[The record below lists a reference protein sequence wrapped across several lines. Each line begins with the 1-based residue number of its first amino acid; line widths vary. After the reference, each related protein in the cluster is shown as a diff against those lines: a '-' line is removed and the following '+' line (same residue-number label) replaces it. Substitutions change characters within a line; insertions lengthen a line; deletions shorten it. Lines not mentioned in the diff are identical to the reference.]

1 MKIIK
6 VSSSENDLRS
16 SISEIFVEGFYQ
28 WLKFFS
34 KDKIKLAHAFSHA
47 FNADVFYVAV
57 ENDETLGFAACTD
70 GIKHSIQLNQ
80 RELRQYLGFI
90 MGTVAYRVLKKEFE
104 DKPYPFEITQDM
116 GTIEFVATSSK
127 HRGKGV
133 ATQIIQHI
141 HAHTPFKKYVLEVA
155 DTNINAIRV
164 YKKLG
169 YLVFKRVPEPHS
181 KQSGF
186 NYYLYMQFVKN
197 NV

>member
-6 VSSSENDLRS
+6 VSSSENDLQS

-34 KDKIKLAHAFSHA
+34 KDKIKLAHAF
-47 FNADVFYVAV
+47 NADVFYVAV
-57 ENDETLGFAACTD
+57 ENDETLGFAACT
-70 GIKHSIQLNQ
+70 IQLNQ

-90 MGTVAYRVLKKEFE
+90 MGTVAHRVLKNEFE

-155 DTNINAIRV
+155 DTNINAIRL

-169 YLVFKRVPEPHS
+169 YQVFKRVPEPHS